1 MQIPLFPLHTVLSPG
16 LALPLHVFEDRY
28 RLMVRRC
35 LDTSTPF
42 GVVLIRE
49 GSEVAPRDGGPQE
62 LAIASVGTFAE
73 IREASRYSDG
83 RWDLLAVGAG
93 RFVIDTVRSDDE
105 PYLVAEVEPLDDE
118 PGDEAAAEALAQ
130 RVSRRFVDYL
140 RLLQPRD
147 GEGSKPIDV
156 QVEVEVP
163 DAPEGHR
170 GARGRARHGRVVDG
184 RRTSDAGPL
193 CAIPDDPSQLSFL
206 LTGILQV
213 EPLRKQ
219 TLLEATTA
227 EERLRDLDRL
237 LDRELRLLRERL
249 APYAPERHALTGRDQ
264 LTTGEGRGPSGRG
277 DAPPDGS
284 ARDGAGSP
292 SRPCDE
298 IRADVSTA
306 PARRDLPIRG
316 VRRRPDEGVACGAD
330 RRTAAKRR
338 TVSPGFTRRG

>member
-35 LDTSTPF
+35 LDSSAPF

-49 GSEVAPRDGGPQE
+49 GSEVAPRGGGPQE

-93 RFVIDTVRSDDE
+93 RFVIDTVRSDE
-105 PYLVAEVEPLDDE
+105 QPYLVAEVEPLDDE
-118 PGDEAAAEALAQ
+118 PGDEAAADALAQ

-163 DAPEGHR
+163 DAPESHDELEVIAADVIE
-170 GARGRARHGRVVDG
+170 GADV
-184 RRTSDAGPL
+184 TSAL
-193 CAIPDDPSQLSFL
+193 RIPDDPSQLSFL

-227 EERLRDLDRL
+227 EERLRDLDRV

-249 APYAPERHALTGRDQ
+249 APYAPERHALTGR
-264 LTTGEGRGPSGRG
+264 TS
-277 DAPPDGS
+277 
-284 ARDGAGSP
+284 
-292 SRPCDE
+292 
-298 IRADVSTA
+298 
-306 PARRDLPIRG
+306 
-316 VRRRPDEGVACGAD
+316 
-330 RRTAAKRR
+330 
-338 TVSPGFTRRG
+338 

>member
-35 LDTSTPF
+35 LDTSAPF

-163 DAPEGHR
+163 DAPEGHEELEVVAT
-170 GARGRARHGRVVDG
+170 GAFDG
-184 RRTSDAGPL
+184 ADVSSALR
-193 CAIPDDPSQLSFL
+193 IPDDPSQLSFL

-227 EERLRDLDRL
+227 EERLRDLDRV

-249 APYAPERHALTGRDQ
+249 APYAPERHALTGR
-264 LTTGEGRGPSGRG
+264 TS
-277 DAPPDGS
+277 
-284 ARDGAGSP
+284 
-292 SRPCDE
+292 
-298 IRADVSTA
+298 
-306 PARRDLPIRG
+306 
-316 VRRRPDEGVACGAD
+316 
-330 RRTAAKRR
+330 
-338 TVSPGFTRRG
+338 